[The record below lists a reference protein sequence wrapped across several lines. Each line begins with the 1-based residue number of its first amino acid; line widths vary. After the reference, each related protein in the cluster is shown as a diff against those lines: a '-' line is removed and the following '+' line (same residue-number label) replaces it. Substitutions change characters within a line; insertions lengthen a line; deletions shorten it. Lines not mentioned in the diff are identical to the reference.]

1 MFINSLLKFI
11 GGQIEVLVSGGNIER
26 FLNLLNNAQIKIWD
40 IKRKDIGSITFH
52 MYKRNFKH
60 IRYAVRKTG
69 VKYIYSTNPEC
80 RLPPINTAKDMGL

>member
-40 IKRKDIGSITFH
+40 IKRKDGG
-52 MYKRNFKH
+52 
-60 IRYAVRKTG
+60 RK
-69 VKYIYSTNPEC
+69 
-80 RLPPINTAKDMGL
+80 